1 MITKNKRNGFGD
13 FNPIKFESC
22 KRLTI
27 PMEEIEHIN
36 TTIEVLEIIS
46 SELKRIASQR
56 VSQQNKLLHARF
68 LIKDANQH
76 LKGAANKDIHKF
88 THYKGAV

>member
-1 MITKNKRNGFGD
+1 MITKNKRNGFGTFID
-13 FNPIKFESC
+13 KEVEGC

-27 PMEEIEHIN
+27 PMEEIEHIS